1 METND
6 KTIPGEILD
15 LGSDEDKQ
23 VGQQNRAGIRLETKE
38 IIDTLQCRLSAQTAG
53 VITAYLTDDSGT
65 VIERQTVATLKGG
78 DTFEFEAALKAGKSY
93 WILCDAQGYDYS
105 RGRTTTSYPLESNS
119 LVVTHGIYN
128 GSGAPSNTYRYC
140 IDQIHTSNTAAE
152 KGAAIDLATDDE
164 TQSWNGLNKQS
175 GIRFRARRELL
186 GLECRISAGTNGLTI
201 AYLTD
206 DSGTILEQRS
216 ITEFDSGE
224 TFRFSTRL
232 AATETYWVVCDAN
245 GADFSRGRAEVDY
258 PLESDSLAVTHGI
271 YAGDGTQSE
280 TYRYC
285 LDLIQPTVLATE
297 SETVLDLREDDEVQS
312 WNGLNK
318 QSGVRIETT
327 ASIDGLICRLSE
339 NTTGLTTA
347 YLTTDS
353 GDVLERQ
360 TIATLKAGNS
370 FTFDTSLSPA
380 EAYWIVCDAR
390 GDDYI
395 RGRAEVT
402 YPVRA

>member
-1 METND
+1 MEETSTGVETNN
-6 KTIPGEILD
+6 KTVPGGILN
-15 LGSDEDKQ
+15 LGSDEGKQ

-93 WILCDAQGYDYS
+93 RILCDAQGYDYS
-105 RGRTTTSYPLESNS
+105 RGRTTASYPLESDS

-140 IDQIHTSNTAAE
+140 IDQIRTSNTAAE

-164 TQSWNGLNKQS
+164 T
-175 GIRFRARRELL
+175 
-186 GLECRISAGTNGLTI
+186 
-201 AYLTD
+201 
-206 DSGTILEQRS
+206 
-216 ITEFDSGE
+216 
-224 TFRFSTRL
+224 
-232 AATETYWVVCDAN
+232 
-245 GADFSRGRAEVDY
+245 
-258 PLESDSLAVTHGI
+258 
-271 YAGDGTQSE
+271 
-280 TYRYC
+280 
-285 LDLIQPTVLATE
+285 
-297 SETVLDLREDDEVQS
+297 QS

-360 TIATLKAGNS
+360 TIATLEAGNS
-370 FTFDTSLSPA
+370 FTFDTSLAPA
-380 EAYWIVCDAR
+380 EAYWIICDAR